1 MKANRW
7 NLWND
12 WNFWNGSDLKRDGDF
27 ASEE

>member
-7 NLWND
+7 NLCND